1 MEILTLRPNAQD
13 KNDDIVLHKD
23 VIKYHSSNKYNNIK
37 MKKNDISKS

>member
-1 MEILTLRPNAQD
+1 MEIFTWSPNAQD